1 MALAGIAIA
10 VIVIIGLIVMTV
22 SKAPSSDVQPSIELH
37 PAQLK
42 FMEEKEAK
50 YCAGNSKGKGIRC
63 IIDYMREATKEQAQK
78 ILSETPQFSEGFITL
93 SMDLYGQQIDW
104 LSDLDVKL
112 GSGQGPE
119 RYSDFSRSFRAM
131 LDYAIR
137 TEKEGNK
144 DAIEDIYGNVR
155 CLNC

>member
-1 MALAGIAIA
+1 MGASSCAAEVHGRE
-10 VIVIIGLIVMTV
+10 G
-22 SKAPSSDVQPSIELH
+22 SKVLCR
-37 PAQLK
+37 
-42 FMEEKEAK
+42 EEQ
-50 YCAGNSKGKGIRC
+50 R
-63 IIDYMREATKEQAQK
+63 

-144 DAIEDIYGNVR
+144 DAIEDIFGNVR
-155 CLNC
+155 CLNRSESWAAT